1 MRTLI
6 ADRPLD
12 RSSKWDRISL
22 TRRRFHSILL
32 ELPLYFQLRSCLV
45 SVFPFF
51 SALFFCLFLGNFDST
66 WVRMGFTGFTGF
78 YWVLLG
84 STGFYWVVLGST
96 GFYWVLWVSV
106 GFYWVLLG
114 LTDVW

>member
-51 SALFFCLFLGNFDST
+51 QHCFSVCSWAISIRLGFE
-66 WVRMGFTGFTGF
+66 WVLLGLLGFTGF

-84 STGFYWVVLGST
+84 STGFYWVLLGSL
-96 GFYWVLWVSV
+96 GFCWVSV

>member
-1 MRTLI
+1 M
-6 ADRPLD
+6 
-12 RSSKWDRISL
+12 
-22 TRRRFHSILL
+22 F
-32 ELPLYFQLRSCLV
+32 
-45 SVFPFF
+45 FPFF
-51 SALFFCLFLGNFDST
+51 SIVFLSVLGQFRFDLDSNGFY
-66 WVRMGFTGFTGF
+66 WV

-84 STGFYWVVLGST
+84 STGFYWVLLGST

>member
-51 SALFFCLFLGNFDST
+51 FSIVFLSVLGQFRFDLDSNGFY
-66 WVRMGFTGFTGF
+66 WVLLGFTGF

-84 STGFYWVVLGST
+84 STGFYWVLLGSL
-96 GFYWVLWVSV
+96 GFC
-106 GFYWVLLG
+106 WVLLG
-114 LTDVW
+114 FTGLN